1 MKNGSGDT
9 YTLILNLGTGWG
21 VWSASHSG
29 RFTTSGKG
37 SWCPLSRRL
46 GGLYS
51 SSGPGGEENLST
63 PAGNW
68 TLIVE
73 LLTQSL
79 YLLSY
84 PDTEKQNVMSKLMEP
99 ESSSQ
104 EQSLPVDTDE
114 SQLESV
120 IATFQEQKTNLPID
134 TDQSQLDSLCH
145 YNVSYL

>member
-1 MKNGSGDT
+1 
-9 YTLILNLGTGWG
+9 
-21 VWSASHSG
+21 
-29 RFTTSGKG
+29 
-37 SWCPLSRRL
+37 
-46 GGLYS
+46 
-51 SSGPGGEENLST
+51 
-63 PAGNW
+63 
-68 TLIVE
+68 
-73 LLTQSL
+73 
-79 YLLSY
+79 LSY